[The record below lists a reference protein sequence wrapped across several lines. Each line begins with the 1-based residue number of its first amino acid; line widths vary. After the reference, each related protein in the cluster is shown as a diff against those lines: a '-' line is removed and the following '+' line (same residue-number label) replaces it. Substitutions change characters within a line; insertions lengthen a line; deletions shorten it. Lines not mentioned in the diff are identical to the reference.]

1 MKKVITTCLI
11 IISTTT
17 LFAQNPI
24 EKGQSQINAGFG
36 FSNYGLP
43 VYVGFDY
50 GVHEDITV
58 GAEFSFRSYNDDV
71 WGTKYSHK
79 VYGFSGNANYHFNN
93 LLGIE
98 PVWDVYGGLN
108 VGFYAWNSSSGY
120 KGGRTSGL
128 GLGLQIG
135 GRYYFNDKL
144 GVNLE
149 LGGGNASSG
158 GKIGISIKL

>member
-1 MKKVITTCLI
+1 MKKFII
-11 IISTTT
+11 IISILTCSNF
-17 LFAQNPI
+17 LIAQNPI
-24 EKGQSQINAGFG
+24 EIGQAQINAGFG

-50 GVHEDITV
+50 GIHEDITV
-58 GAEFSFRSYNDDV
+58 GAEFSFRSYNDEYF
-71 WGTKYSHK
+71 GSKYSHK
-79 VYGFSGNANYHFNN
+79 MYGFSGNANYHFNN

-98 PVWDVYGGLN
+98 PTYDVYGGLN
-108 VGFYAWNSSSGY
+108 VGFYSWSSPSGY
-120 KGGRTSGL
+120 LGKRTSGL

-135 GRYYFNDKL
+135 GRYYFNDKI

-149 LGGGNASSG
+149 LGGGNATSG